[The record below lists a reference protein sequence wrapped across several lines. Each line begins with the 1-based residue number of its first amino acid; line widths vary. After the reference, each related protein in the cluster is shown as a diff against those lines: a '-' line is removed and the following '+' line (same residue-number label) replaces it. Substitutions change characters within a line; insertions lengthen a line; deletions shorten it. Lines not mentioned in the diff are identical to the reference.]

1 VGDIEVRLSGW
12 TESPMKHHSF
22 KISILTQPSMLYD
35 KVSDKIYLLLDLVI
49 LNRNHIEPRGLGTVS
64 GGQFKWGTCP
74 LKSSE
79 GVQRSA

>member
-1 VGDIEVRLSGW
+1 
-12 TESPMKHHSF
+12 
-22 KISILTQPSMLYD
+22 MLYD